1 MSKIP
6 LTVVGAELLRLMRL
20 DGFVPG
26 QPSLFDE
33 IARMAA
39 RVRHT

>member
-1 MSKIP
+1 MP
-6 LTVVGAELLRLMRL
+6 ADAEGAELLRLLRL
-20 DGFVPG
+20 DGFVAG

-39 RVRHT
+39 RVRRA